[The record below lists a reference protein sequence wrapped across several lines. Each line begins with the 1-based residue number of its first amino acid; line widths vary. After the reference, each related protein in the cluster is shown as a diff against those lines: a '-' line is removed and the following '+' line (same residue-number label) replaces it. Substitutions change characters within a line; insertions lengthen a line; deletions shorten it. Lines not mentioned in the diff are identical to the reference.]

1 MIKNLNEIVKEWAY
15 RVDNGQPNPNKPAH
29 LYHLSEI
36 LIEYKWPYQV
46 IDELLQNLTEVDII
60 KNKKSGNVYTVQTHN
75 SDTQD
80 LVKKD
85 ASEDDIE
92 KIDKDDDETEE
103 PKTKEEL
110 ISIDRQTVDD
120 TLVYTKEQK
129 KQDDKSGGRKGV
141 GLGTDVSR
149 AGEAAVHKGIRMM
162 QNGDSIEEIDSLL
175 RGVANEDDTF
185 LNEKWVD
192 AAVASIKT
200 IDKDIGIKNIKDVSW
215 DTPEGR
221 TAIDID
227 PKLKTSSD
235 IFVRTKEGKNIGIS
249 LKDSGDVF
257 LANGGWPK
265 QSEKILGELKE
276 GMPKKVHKK
285 LTDAMSIENFKKDRS
300 NRFKEVTKDY
310 SDKDIIKMTN
320 ELTPEEI
327 KKSGLGGKYIEALK
341 DTEKLLEDSRNKT
354 LSPNQM
360 KAIARLLNIKDK
372 TKEEYI
378 KKSEH
383 AMVKNT
389 FDALNSSVESKRGMN
404 KWILK
409 SMHVF
414 DTLGLNGELNDGGV
428 DEFMTVFGTKPDG
441 SVMKE
446 DTIKDLFGSQ
456 LSDMLTENLN
466 EVKSGNKKPEE
477 LENFMADRMELNHK
491 TGRIS
496 FLHENELKYP
506 LFYLAGRSRGIGT
519 SPVLELHSTPM
530 FERSL
535 EAGTFDTDKWDSKQ
549 LTRLKG
555 DFKKAATR
563 GDKAFKKTNTED

>member
-1 MIKNLNEIVKEWAY
+1 LLGLKKVK
-15 RVDNGQPNPNKPAH
+15 
-29 LYHLSEI
+29 
-36 LIEYKWPYQV
+36 
-46 IDELLQNLTEVDII
+46 
-60 KNKKSGNVYTVQTHN
+60 
-75 SDTQD
+75 
-80 LVKKD
+80 
-85 ASEDDIE
+85 
-92 KIDKDDDETEE
+92 
-103 PKTKEEL
+103 
-110 ISIDRQTVDD
+110 
-120 TLVYTKEQK
+120 
-129 KQDDKSGGRKGV
+129 
-141 GLGTDVSR
+141 
-149 AGEAAVHKGIRMM
+149 
-162 QNGDSIEEIDSLL
+162 
-175 RGVANEDDTF
+175 
-185 LNEKWVD
+185 
-192 AAVASIKT
+192 
-200 IDKDIGIKNIKDVSW
+200 
-215 DTPEGR
+215 
-221 TAIDID
+221 
-227 PKLKTSSD
+227 
-235 IFVRTKEGKNIGIS
+235 IS

-265 QSEKILGELKE
+265 QSEKILGELEE

-360 KAIARLLNIKDK
+360 KAIARLLSIKDK

-383 AMVKNT
+383 AMVENT

-446 DTIKDLFGSQ
+446 DTIKDLFGSK

-477 LENFMADRMELNHK
+477 LENFMADKMELNHK

-519 SPVLELHSTPM
+519 SPVLELHSTSM

-535 EAGTFDTDKWDSKQ
+535 EAGTFNTDKWDSKQ

-555 DFKKAATR
+555 DFKKSAIRRDT
-563 GDKAFKKTNTED
+563 AFKKTNTEN